1 MCKKKYML
9 EEKNILWM
17 YLVFIQYISVSRS
30 NRLDLGRQNQMRDA
44 EVEKGMFG
52 GKNDNNNDNSDSVW

>member
-30 NRLDLGRQNQMRDA
+30 NRLDLGRQNKMRDA

-52 GKNDNNNDNSDSVW
+52 GENDNNDNSDSVW

>member
-1 MCKKKYML
+1 ML

-30 NRLDLGRQNQMRDA
+30 NWLDLGRQNQMRDA

-52 GKNDNNNDNSDSVW
+52 GENDNNDNSDSVW

>member
-1 MCKKKYML
+1 
-9 EEKNILWM
+9 M

-30 NRLDLGRQNQMRDA
+30 NRLDLGRQNKMRDA

-52 GKNDNNNDNSDSVW
+52 GENDNNDNSDSVW

>member
-17 YLVFIQYISVSRS
+17 YLVFIQYISESRS
-30 NRLDLGRQNQMRDA
+30 YRLDLGRQNKIRDA